1 MMRSLTLS
9 NRWDA
14 GQIALHVLLILL
26 VVLSL
31 YPMFF
36 TLITSVK
43 DIHQFYHSYF
53 SITYPFHWGNYGEA
67 WDAIGGYVINT
78 LVVAAAAV
86 VIIVAF
92 AALSAYAFAR
102 FSFFGKEVLFMALLA
117 LIMIPDMTTLVP
129 TFLLLR
135 DLGLLDSLVSLVAV
149 YVSSGQVVSIFILRQ
164 FFASIPTELVD
175 AARIDGASETQV
187 LTRVV
192 LPLSK
197 SILLTVAIMNVLMI
211 WNDYIWP
218 LVTLSNSRLW
228 TISLGLVGFSE
239 RFAGMAAWGPLF
251 AGYVIA
257 SIPLI
262 AFISISMRSFI
273 SDLTSGALKA

>member
-1 MMRSLTLS
+1 MQVHGLLRRFDPHQL
-9 NRWDA
+9 
-14 GQIALHVLLILL
+14 ALHAVLIVL
-26 VVLSL
+26 VVLSI

-36 TLITSVK
+36 TLVTSVK

-53 SITYPFHWGNYGEA
+53 AVTYPFHWGNYGEA
-67 WDAIGGYVINT
+67 WDAIGGYITNT
-78 LVVAAAAV
+78 LVVAAASV

-92 AALSAYAFAR
+92 ATLAAYAFAR
-102 FSFFGKEVLFMALLA
+102 FSFFGKEALFMALLA
-117 LIMIPDMTTLVP
+117 LIMIPDMITLVP
-129 TFLLLR
+129 TFLVLR
-135 DLGLLDSLVSLVAV
+135 DLGLLDRLTSLVAV
-149 YVSSGQVVSIFILRQ
+149 YVSGGQVVTIFILRQ
-164 FFASIPTELVD
+164 FFASIPAELID
-175 AARIDGASETQV
+175 AARIDGASESQV
-187 LTRVV
+187 LLRVV

-197 SILLTVAIMNVLMI
+197 SILLTVAIMNTLMI

-218 LVTLSNSRLW
+218 LVTLSDTKLW

-257 SIPLI
+257 SVPLI
-262 AFISISMRSFI
+262 AFISFSMRSFI